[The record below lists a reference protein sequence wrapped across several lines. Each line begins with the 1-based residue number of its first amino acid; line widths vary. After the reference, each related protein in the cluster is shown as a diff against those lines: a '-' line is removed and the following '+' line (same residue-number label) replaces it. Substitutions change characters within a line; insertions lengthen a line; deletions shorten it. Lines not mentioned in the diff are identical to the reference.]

1 MTSLHLSLLFI
12 NFLTTFLGITLHIP
26 LDFIGEAS
34 LYCWTDEVMKP
45 SCLGYT
51 CITTFLG
58 TKTPHSFDF
67 VGEVSLYGW
76 VDKVTNAKILGYM
89 EL

>member
-1 MTSLHLSLLFI
+1 
-12 NFLTTFLGITLHIP
+12 
-26 LDFIGEAS
+26 
-34 LYCWTDEVMKP
+34 MKP